1 MKNAL
6 KYIYD
11 PIKNEK
17 LKEERGVTFEDMI
30 TAIET
35 GGLLS
40 VRPHHNPAK
49 YPMQEVLIIEWEEYV
64 YLVPCVRQGEV
75 YVLKTVYPSRR
86 ATAQYLNKEEE

>member
-11 PIKNEK
+11 PFKNEK
-17 LKEERGVTFEDMI
+17 LKEERGVSFEEMI
-30 TAIET
+30 AAIEI

-40 VRPHHNPAK
+40 VRPHHNQIN
-49 YPMQEVLIIEWEEYV
+49 YPLQEVLIIEWEEYV
-64 YLVPCVRQGEV
+64 YLVPCVRQGEI

-86 ATAQYLNKEEE
+86 ATARYLQKEE